1 MLSQT
6 PDLTQEKE
14 MLLSRTVQYRFM
26 QSEEAEAV
34 VALVN
39 HSFDKFVAPDYTEQ
53 GCREFKKYN
62 TVAALQKRLK
72 ENHCVLLAVA
82 DDAIL
87 GMIELAEYKHISML
101 FIAEDSF
108 RQGIGRELVN
118 RAFDIARLQD
128 SYASRI
134 TVYSTPFAVQAYE
147 KYGFVRDSEEQEE
160 NGLRFI
166 PMTFDL
172 TSLEP
177 LQDSNVA
184 PV

>member
-1 MLSQT
+1 M
-6 PDLTQEKE
+6 
-14 MLLSRTVQYRFM
+14 SREIKYRFM
-26 QSEEAEAV
+26 QPDEADAV

-39 HSFDKFVAPDYTEQ
+39 RSFDKYVAPDYTEQ
-53 GCREFKKYN
+53 GRTEFKKYN
-62 TVAALQKRLK
+62 TIEALRERLK
-72 ENHCVLLAVA
+72 QNHCVLLAVA
-82 DDAIL
+82 QDNLL

-101 FIAEDSF
+101 FIDDDSF

-128 SYASRI
+128 AFTLRI

-147 KYGFVRDSEEQEE
+147 KYGFVKDSEEQEE
-160 NGLRFI
+160 NGMRFI